1 MRFSQ
6 LDRKISLRRITST
19 TQDDYGQPNNTT
31 ADTDVWAQVIYAG
44 SPSESKKAYQIFPQR
59 DVAFIIRHPDPTDA
73 GTAAIGQD
81 DTIIFESRDQ
91 DDTIIF
97 ESREYDILGFEEI
110 GRRDG
115 LRIFCKEKGSDGR

>member
-31 ADTDVWAQVIYAG
+31 TDTDVWAQVVYAG

-73 GTAAIGQD
+73 GTAAISQD
-81 DTIIFESRDQ
+81 DTV
-91 DDTIIF
+91 IF

-115 LRIFCKEKGSDGR
+115 LRIFCKEKGTDGR